1 MLPRWPVGPCPTAWR
16 VPSALVTAEVRIREG
31 IASDFESWFALFDA
45 VASEGKWI
53 GREGPV
59 DRAAAGAGFEGYMD
73 LERRIH
79 LFAESD
85 GRVIGNI
92 SVQADRG
99 VADIG
104 MMVDSNWRGQGV
116 GTLLLE
122 SAIGWARDHDCY
134 KVALQVW
141 PHNER
146 AIALYTRF
154 GFEEEGRLRRHY
166 RRRNGELWD
175 AVVMGLILDDV
186 SPGSPY

>member
-1 MLPRWPVGPCPTAWR
+1 
-16 VPSALVTAEVRIREG
+16 VPFDVQIRQAV
-31 IASDFESWFALFDA
+31 ASDFESWFILFSA
-45 VASEGKWI
+45 VASEAKWI

-59 DRAAAGAGFEGYMD
+59 DRDAASEGFDSYLQ

-85 GRVIGNI
+85 GRLIGNV
-92 SVQADRG
+92 SVQADSG
-99 VADIG
+99 VAEIG
-104 MMVDSNWRGQGV
+104 MMVDADWRSRGV

-175 AVVMGLILDDV
+175 AVVMGLVLDVV